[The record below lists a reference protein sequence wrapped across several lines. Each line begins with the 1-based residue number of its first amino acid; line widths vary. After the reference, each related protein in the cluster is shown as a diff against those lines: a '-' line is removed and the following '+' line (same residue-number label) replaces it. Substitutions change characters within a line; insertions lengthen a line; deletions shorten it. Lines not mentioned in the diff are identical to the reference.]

1 MAITA
6 KVLCAAI
13 MASSGVFGIGG
24 KDRACHF
31 SKHVVKYSKQYKID
45 PYLLTALIQVE
56 SNWKP
61 HVVSYANACGL
72 TQVIPKYSRGYTCE
86 QLKDPITSIRVG
98 ARIFSYWYY
107 KYAKRNK
114 SIALCGYNAGFR
126 CKGKSPNKY
135 GLTYAKKVVKIYGRL
150 KRSK

>member
-1 MAITA
+1 MVVTA

-13 MASSGVFGIGG
+13 IASSGVFSSSG
-24 KDRACHF
+24 KGRACKY
-31 SKHVVKYSKQYKID
+31 SRQVVKYAEQYKID

-56 SNWKP
+56 SGWFP
-61 HVVSYANACGL
+61 HVVSYAGACGL
-72 TQVIPKYSRGYTCE
+72 TQVIPKYSRGYTCK
-86 QLKDPITSIRVG
+86 QLKDPDTSIRVG

-135 GLTYAKKVVKIYGRL
+135 GLTYAKKVVKMYGRL
-150 KRSK
+150 KRRK